1 MIQDKRES
9 LDRAILYSYQGAKIK
24 KVGSDEILLGLM
36 NPNRRKLDYDDKV
49 LSIGFESGIQ
59 CGDVFEWVNTGTH
72 WLVYLQE
79 YAELAY
85 FRADVRKC
93 SYQIIWQ
100 ENGEQKSTYAAIR
113 GPAETDLEN
122 IQKHDLSMDAP
133 NYSLYL
139 MIPKNE
145 DTLKQFKRYSK
156 FFLSDICWRV
166 EAVDTISSSGI
177 IEVSAKEY
185 YYNKDEDDVEN
196 GIVGGLIK
204 PTPEPPEGL
213 IKGETFIKPKVEYK
227 YSYEGSAFSQW
238 EYDKK
243 LPLKV
248 VIDGS
253 NLTLKWLSTYSGQFD
268 LKCGEEVKTIIVES
282 LFN

>member
-93 SYQIIWQ
+93 SYQITWQ
-100 ENGEQKSTYAAIR
+100 ENGEQKSTYAAVR
-113 GPAETDLEN
+113 GPAETGLESA
-122 IQKHDLSMDAP
+122 QKHGMSMDAP

-177 IEVSAKEY
+177 IEISAKEY

-196 GIVGGLIK
+196 GVVGGLIE

-213 IKGETFIKPKVEYK
+213 IKGETFIKPKVEYE
-227 YSYEGSAFSQW
+227 YNYTGQDFSQW
-238 EYDKK
+238 EYNKK

-248 VIDGS
+248 SINGS

-268 LKCGEEVKTIIVES
+268 LKCGEETKTIIVES